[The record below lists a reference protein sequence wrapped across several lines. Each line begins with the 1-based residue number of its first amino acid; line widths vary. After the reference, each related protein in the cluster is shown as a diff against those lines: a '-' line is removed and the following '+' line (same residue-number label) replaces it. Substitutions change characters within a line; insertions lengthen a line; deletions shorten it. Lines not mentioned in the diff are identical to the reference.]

1 MSLCTI
7 FQNENNLESLLNDQ
21 YDVLLQKLTILKDKQ
36 EWNLKLF
43 CHTGEGFILC
53 SKE

>member
-36 EWNLKLF
+36 EWNLKL
-43 CHTGEGFILC
+43 LL
-53 SKE
+53 SYWRRLYPM